1 MDLSD
6 VFRQQLSF
14 KEPVGT
20 RGAHGDPD
28 YSASPLVVA
37 NARIEPSTRL
47 VATATGEQAM
57 ATHFAMVDRA
67 ISLFARAWLPGTNA
81 ADDHQARRPLRVD
94 PMPDLDGITSHWEVY
109 F

>member
-14 KEPVGT
+14 KEPIGTVG
-20 RGAHGDPD
+20 AYGDPNFT
-28 YSASPLVVA
+28 SSPLLVA
-37 NARIEPSTRL
+37 NARVEPCQRL
-47 VATATGEQAM
+47 VLNAQGEQVM

-67 ISLFARAWLPGTNA
+67 LSLFARVWLPGTDTA
-81 ADDHQARRPLRVD
+81 VVQQARRPIRVD
-94 PMPDLDGITSHWEVY
+94 AAADLDGNTSHWEVY